1 MHRRSRELQMT
12 ETELRAMAAEAIHGS
27 IDTPSGE
34 NTPAA
39 IGIPT
44 NHHEV
49 DQWQVWEHEVEINTW
64 QVAPICQLDISSCQL
79 K

>member
-39 IGIPT
+39 IGTPT

-49 DQWQVWEHEVEINTW
+49 DQCIIYGRSESMN
-64 QVAPICQLDISSCQL
+64 
-79 K
+79 

>member
-1 MHRRSRELQMT
+1 MHRRSRELQIT

-39 IGIPT
+39 IGTP

-49 DQWQVWEHEVEINTW
+49 DQWQV
-64 QVAPICQLDISSCQL
+64 
-79 K
+79 